1 MKTNYLGNKL
11 INDLKQKKG
20 GLSYS
25 EIARQS
31 GVLRHNVA
39 SVFLGRKTNFCDV
52 MKLLIWANL
61 EPLNYFENGNK
72 K

>member
-1 MKTNYLGNKL
+1 MSQPIYHSSKL
-11 INDLKQKKG
+11 IEDLTRKKN

-52 MKLLIWANL
+52 MKLLIWAGL
-61 EPLNYFENGNK
+61 EPLNYFEQ
-72 K
+72 

>member
-1 MKTNYLGNKL
+1 MKMTYLSDKL

-25 EIARQS
+25 EVARQS

-52 MKLLIWANL
+52 TKLLIWANL
-61 EPLNYFENGNK
+61 EPLNYFQND
-72 K
+72 

>member
-11 INDLKQKKG
+11 IEDLKQKKG

-52 MKLLIWANL
+52 MKLLIWAGL
-61 EPLNYFENGNK
+61 EPLNYFENGK
-72 K
+72 

>member
-1 MKTNYLGNKL
+1 MKTAYHSDKL

-61 EPLNYFENGNK
+61 EPLNYFNNGK
-72 K
+72 